1 MERIKTLLVANRG
14 EIACRLI
21 RTAKKLGI
29 NTISIYTNADAASD
43 HVGAANATV
52 LLSGPDSKA
61 YIDGEQIVEIAK
73 KHHVDAIIPGYGFLS
88 ENTDFA
94 RQVAD
99 AGMVFVGPSP
109 KCIEDFGIKHTA
121 RELASK
127 AVVPIVPGTKGL
139 VKSEDEAIEEANKL
153 GFPVMLKATAGGGG
167 MGLLTCHDDKQ
178 VRESFKTVQSRGE
191 TLFKNSGLFIE
202 KFYPSSHHIEVQV
215 FGNAQG
221 KAIHFGE
228 RECSI
233 QRRHQKVIEE
243 CPSPFVTKHPELRKK
258 LGDAAVRLAE
268 SINYGSAGTIEYLVD
283 DESGDFFFLEMN
295 TRLQVEH
302 GITEMCYG
310 VDLVELMLKQ
320 ADAEL
325 QGKGGLD
332 TTYLEG
338 LQPSGP
344 KGAAI
349 EARVYAENPAKDY
362 APSPGMLQDVIWK
375 EVEGSRIDTW
385 VHRGVKVTAFY
396 DPLLAKAMV
405 HRPSRGEAIK
415 GMTELLTESKIYGPP
430 TNLEFLAMIMRDPT
444 FDSGKTMTKFLS
456 DFKFAP
462 TAIDVLA
469 GGAYTLIEDWP
480 GRPTIGRGFSHAGPM
495 DPLAFRIAN
504 SLVGNPVGMAGIEIT
519 LSGPDLRFLSAAIVA
534 FTGAPMDAKLDG
546 KEFPMWTRVK
556 IEAGQRLTIGK
567 TTGGGC
573 RSYLAIYGGLPSIA
587 EWFGSKA
594 TAPMTA
600 VGGYQGRALAAG
612 DLLGITGDLPNIDGE
627 LKLPE
632 NLIPQHP
639 EEWHLLAMVGPYDEG
654 FLTPEDIEM
663 LYSTSWKISHNA
675 ARGGIRL
682 IGPKPKW
689 ARSDGG
695 EGGAHPS
702 NVIEYGYP
710 IGTLNWTGDDPC
722 LFPVDCPDLGGFVS
736 SLTIVKA
743 DYWRLGQMKAGNK
756 LKFVRVSYDEAIAK
770 RNEVEEFL
778 EQIDKCCK
786 GKANWDDTFPLNYD
800 GQPPSAKNADSR
812 GKAVVHQIPEEKN
825 KHQPLVSYRQGG
837 DDFIIIDYGHGAFD
851 LNYRCRAV
859 ALYDKLK
866 ANKGDISFA
875 SGALHTGMACGN
887 SLTLYYDSLL
897 CPRSGLLE
905 LLLKF
910 EAEIGDISNSKM
922 PSKKYKLP
930 LTFKSKRQDDSITRY
945 IETQRPY
952 AAYLPDPM
960 GFVAENNAFTMEQ
973 FKSVFLTAPL
983 MMVAVGFFC
992 ALPLALPI
1000 DPRRR
1005 MQTPKMNPS
1014 RVFTP
1019 EGQVSWGGSC
1029 MALYNV
1035 ESPGGYMPTGLSI
1048 PGVDILGFKR
1058 GYSPEKPWLFDDFD
1072 QIIFYEVSEEK
1083 REDLMKLFWSGRYEY
1098 EVEET
1103 EFDLAEHNKLLE
1115 ETRAE
1120 LEEIR
1125 AAQRKAQ
1132 EKLGE
1137 KETEEYERWQK
1148 EKEKGKISQDT
1159 VEELLNGM
1167 FVSLATGWF
1176 FPVRLSDLNTSDP
1189 NIHPIPS
1196 PLNANVWKVEVS
1208 EGDELESEQLVSILE
1223 AMKLEIPVK
1232 LEEGMKGKVEKVLV
1246 KPNDVVEAGAPLVLL
1261 RIG

>member
-1 MERIKTLLVANRG
+1 MERLQTLLVANRG

-21 RTAKKLGI
+21 KTAKKIGI
-29 NTISIYTNADAASD
+29 RTISIYTEADASSN
-43 HVGAANATV
+43 HVVDADETV
-52 LLSGPDSKA
+52 LLTGSDSKA
-61 YIDGEQIVEIAK
+61 YIDGEQIIEIAK

-94 RQVAD
+94 RQVTD
-99 AGMVFVGPSP
+99 AGMVWVGPSP

-121 RELASK
+121 RELA
-127 AVVPIVPGTKGL
+127 AQADVPIVPGTRGL
-139 VKSEDEAIEEANKL
+139 VKSEDEAVEEAGKL
-153 GFPVMLKATAGGGG
+153 GYPVMLKATAGGGG
-167 MGLLTCHDDKQ
+167 MGLLTCHDDKG

-191 TLFKNSGLFIE
+191 TLFKNAGLFIE
-202 KFYPSSHHIEVQV
+202 KYFPSSHHIEVQV
-215 FGNAQG
+215 FGNGQG

-283 DESGDFFFLEMN
+283 DKSGDYFFLEMN

-302 GITEMCYG
+302 GITELCYG

-320 ADAEL
+320 ADAQL

-332 TTYLEG
+332 ASYLDSI
-338 LQPSGP
+338 QPKEPNGF
-344 KGAAI
+344 AI
-349 EARVYAENPAKDY
+349 EARVYAENPTKDY

-375 EVEGSRIDTW
+375 EVDGGRIDTW
-385 VHRGVKVTAFY
+385 VHRGVKVTSFY

-405 HRPSRGEAIK
+405 HRSTREEAIS
-415 GMTELLTESKIYGPP
+415 GMNDLLTGSKIYGPP
-430 TNLEFLAMIMRDPT
+430 TNLEFLAAIMQDST
-444 FDSGKTMTKFLS
+444 FKSGKTMTKFLS

-462 TAIDVLA
+462 TAIDVLQ

-504 SLVGNPVGMAGIEIT
+504 SLVGNSVGTAGIEIT

-534 FTGAPMDAKLDG
+534 LTGAAMDAKLDG

-567 TTGGGC
+567 TTAGGC

-612 DLLGITGDLPNIDGE
+612 DLLSITGELPEVKGE
-627 LKLPE
+627 LKLPVH
-632 NLIPQHP
+632 LIPKHP

-654 FLTPEDIEM
+654 YLTSESIEM
-663 LYSTSWKISHNA
+663 LYSTEWKISHNA

-695 EGGAHPS
+695 GGGAHPS

-710 IGTLNWTGDDPC
+710 IGALNWTGDDPC

-743 DYWRLGQMKAGNK
+743 DFWRLGQMKAGNK
-756 LKFVRVSYDEAIAK
+756 LKFVRVSYEEAIAK
-770 RNEVEEFL
+770 RKEVEEHL
-778 EQIDKCCK
+778 DQIDKCCK
-786 GKANWDDTFPLNYD
+786 EEAGWEDTFPLNYE
-800 GQPPSAKNADSR
+800 GLPPSAKDVSSA
-812 GKAVVHQIPEEKN
+812 GKAVVHQIPEN
-825 KHQPLVSYRQGG
+825 KSSHQPLVSYRQGG
-837 DDFIIIDYGHGAFD
+837 DDFLVIDYGHGAFD

-866 ANKGDISFA
+866 ENKGGISFE
-875 SGALHTGMACGN
+875 SGALLTGMACGN
-887 SLTLYYDSLL
+887 SLTLYYDALK
-897 CPRSGLLE
+897 CPRPQLLE
-905 LLLKF
+905 VLLKL
-910 EAEIGDISNSKM
+910 ENEIGDISRSKM

-930 LTFKSKRQDDSITRY
+930 LTFTSKRQEDSITRY

-960 GFVAENNAFTMEQ
+960 GFVAKNNAFDEEK

-1048 PGVDILGFKR
+1048 PGVDILGFKK
-1058 GYSPEKPWLFDDFD
+1058 GYSKEKPWLFDDFD

-1083 REDLMKLFWSGRYEY
+1083 REELMRLFWSGRYEY
-1098 EVEET
+1098 EVEDAV
-1103 EFDLAEHNKLLE
+1103 FDLAEHNKMLE
-1115 ETRAE
+1115 EVAGE
-1120 LEEIR
+1120 LATVRED
-1125 AAQRKAQ
+1125 QRKAQ
-1132 EKLGE
+1132 AEMDKLEKS
-1137 KETEEYERWQK
+1137 EYERWQK
-1148 EKEKGKISQDT
+1148 EKEAGKISADT
-1159 VEELLNGM
+1159 VDELMNGM
-1167 FVSLATGWF
+1167 NL
-1176 FPVRLSDLNTSDP
+1176 
-1189 NIHPIPS
+1189 
-1196 PLNANVWKVEVS
+1196 PLRS
-1208 EGDELESEQLVSILE
+1208 
-1223 AMKLEIPVK
+1223 
-1232 LEEGMKGKVEKVLV
+1232 
-1246 KPNDVVEAGAPLVLL
+1246 
-1261 RIG
+1261 